1 MLAQEVLADRGFT
14 SLASGSV
21 STAHLHQGRGALG
34 RREAAELVPGEPK
47 YVCVAATARPR
58 LKGLKPMPVKSG
70 SSSASSEA
78 ATQQPDPRQPGG
90 VAWEYLELL
99 VGVGNEIWDSN
110 GHKMELREIQVGD
123 PRFPRHYYSAAPLL
137 NELGRDGWEVCGI
150 IGDLSTYILVMKRL
164 RAAPESAPVEASTAE
179 PAQRRQ
185 SKSVA
190 QRVQSEPR
198 GS

>member
-1 MLAQEVLADRGFT
+1 
-14 SLASGSV
+14 
-21 STAHLHQGRGALG
+21 
-34 RREAAELVPGEPK
+34 
-47 YVCVAATARPR
+47 
-58 LKGLKPMPVKSG
+58 MPVKSG
-70 SSSASSEA
+70 TSSTSSEA
-78 ATQQPDPRQPGG
+78 AAQQADPRQPGG
-90 VAWEYLELL
+90 IVWEYLELL

-137 NELGRDGWEVCGI
+137 NELGLDGWEVCGI

-164 RAAPESAPVEASTAE
+164 KTATQSAETEAPAAE
-179 PAQRRQ
+179 PAQRKQ